1 MGALSSL
8 LGTVNGLFMQAVL
21 RAAAPI
27 HPSSAH
33 AATAAAGA
41 AEGELGA
48 SADAVEG
55 GSSGSGSEGTVLTN
69 ASVSVAA
76 DEAMF
81 VLPQCT
87 SWIEDGPATAS
98 RATST
103 NGSEARRPAQLV
115 RFYNCLQMSVSVV
128 EFMVV
133 YCFCGLLCSRN
144 QQVLMKQV
152 ANGKVSFFTSKAF
165 EAFVVPKDRIE
176 ASWVSKHT
184 CSYSI
189 SFQLRVLFSAS
200 NVSIAPRYRAEM
212 QFC

>member
-1 MGALSSL
+1 
-8 LGTVNGLFMQAVL
+8 VNGLFMQAVL

-87 SWIEDGPATAS
+87 SWIVEDGSATAS

-103 NGSEARRPAQLV
+103 NDGFEARRPAQLV
-115 RFYNCLQMSVSVV
+115 RFCNCLHMSVSVV
-128 EFMVV
+128 EFMVD
-133 YCFCGLLCSRN
+133 YSFCGLLCSRN